1 MFALVMTPTL
11 RLCLHT
17 NPVEFITERFPQII
31 PQIQEISLEE
41 ALSTAFSK
49 LYLIMVRAKWINRGS
64 MRVFKR
70 EKQYWGS
77 IVAFVKIMRVVLR
90 TGLKVI
96 ALSQNPDATPED
108 LDAYVTRYREQVNTV
123 IMVHAVSAW
132 YTYGEKLE
140 LMMSAFAERKSQI
153 IQFPVY
159 YLGILHAALIQGVQF
174 EIDLSKYQN
183 YAAELYD
190 FISQIPE

>member
-1 MFALVMTPTL
+1 L

-17 NPVEFITERFPQII
+17 NPVEFITKGFPQII

-49 LYLIMVRAKWINRGS
+49 LYLIMVRAKWINRNS

-70 EKQYWGS
+70 ETQYWKS
-77 IVAFVKIMRVVLR
+77 IVDFAKIMKVVLR

-108 LDAYVTRYREQVNTV
+108 LDAFVTRHREQVNT
-123 IMVHAVSAW
+123 IIIVHAVSAW
-132 YTYGEKLE
+132 RTYDDKLE
-140 LMMSAFAERKSQI
+140 LMMSAFEEKKSQT

-159 YLGILHAALIQGVQF
+159 YLGILHAALIQNVQF
-174 EIDLSKYQN
+174 EIDISKYRK
-183 YAAELYD
+183 YAAQFYD
-190 FISQIPE
+190 IISQIPD